1 MGSCLLLPFQEIK
14 VEEAEDAAGWELLSD
29 GDDDMEGVIKRK
41 GPQIAHKVAVSE
53 AAGGP
58 GRCCRPC
65 NHSTAKQHA
74 QKRGL
79 WKPEGREQQGWGPD
93 RAGVGARWRGHARL
107 RDAES
112 AGQAGATVPA
122 MLGRTVG

>member
-53 AAGGP
+53 AAEIAQP
-58 GRCCRPC
+58 KAPK
-65 NHSTAKQHA
+65 AKT
-74 QKRGL
+74 R
-79 WKPEGREQQGWGPD
+79 
-93 RAGVGARWRGHARL
+93 V
-107 RDAES
+107 
-112 AGQAGATVPA
+112 
-122 MLGRTVG
+122 